1 MNIGCLLAFETAPQ
15 QRAMEIINNLALG
28 RMSEY
33 GANSKVYGELLE
45 KVPKFTEPDM
55 SECLKKQLDKNIDVL
70 EITEWQKSKLKELN
84 IITIGDLL
92 QSTESKLMM
101 AYYVGEVKARQMKN
115 AAMAAV
121 FEYLFG

>member
-1 MNIGCLLAFETAPQ
+1 M
-15 QRAMEIINNLALG
+15 
-28 RMSEY
+28 
-33 GANSKVYGELLE
+33 
-45 KVPKFTEPDM
+45 
-55 SECLKKQLDKNIDVL
+55 L

-84 IITIGDLL
+84 INTIGDLL

>member
-1 MNIGCLLAFETAPQ
+1 MD
-15 QRAMEIINNLALG
+15 IINNLSLG

-33 GANSKVYGELLE
+33 GANSKAYNDLLSA
-45 KVPKFTEPDM
+45 VPKFSEPDM
-55 SECLKKQLDKNIDVL
+55 SECLKKQLSKSINVL
-70 EITEWQKSKLKELN
+70 ELTQWQKSKLIELDVK
-84 IITIGDLL
+84 TIGELL
-92 QSTESKLMM
+92 LSTEGKLMQ

>member
-1 MNIGCLLAFETAPQ
+1 
-15 QRAMEIINNLALG
+15 
-28 RMSEY
+28 MSEY

-84 IITIGDLL
+84 INT
-92 QSTESKLMM
+92 
-101 AYYVGEVKARQMKN
+101 GE
-115 AAMAAV
+115 
-121 FEYLFG
+121 